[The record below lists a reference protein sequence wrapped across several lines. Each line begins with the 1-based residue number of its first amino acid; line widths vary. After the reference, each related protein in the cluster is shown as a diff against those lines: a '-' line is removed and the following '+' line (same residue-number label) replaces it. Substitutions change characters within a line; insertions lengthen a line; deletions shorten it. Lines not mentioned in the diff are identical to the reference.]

1 MARIG
6 KRELASLGID
16 SDADEP
22 PSKSTCRIT
31 YGQTSAT
38 TNSPRSAIQPVQQL
52 DEQPP
57 SKQLDA
63 QPPATKAEAEAVPGE
78 QLESASTQVAPEEGD
93 VNWLCR
99 VEA

>member
-16 SDADEP
+16 SDADKP
-22 PSKSTCRIT
+22 PSKSTRRNT
-31 YGQTSAT
+31 YGQASAT

-52 DEQPP
+52 DG
-57 SKQLDA
+57 
-63 QPPATKAEAEAVPGE
+63 QPPATVAEAEAVPGE